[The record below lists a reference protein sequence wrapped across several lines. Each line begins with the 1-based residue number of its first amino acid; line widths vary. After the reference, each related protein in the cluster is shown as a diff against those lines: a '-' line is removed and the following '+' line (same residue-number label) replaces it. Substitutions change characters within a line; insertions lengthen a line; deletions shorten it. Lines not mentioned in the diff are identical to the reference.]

1 MGSPSKPEAGRPLSP
16 HLQVWKFHPTMLSSI
31 LHRASGVVNAIGALL
46 VTIWLLLVASGP
58 QAYEAWEGLR
68 AGPVGILVTLA
79 MIGFTLSLVYH
90 LLNGVRHLVWDAGK
104 GFDPAGSN
112 ARSVTIF
119 AVSIVLTIVVWVFAG
134 GLI

>member
-1 MGSPSKPEAGRPLSP
+1 MAKPAGDTRPISP

-31 LHRASGVVNAIGALL
+31 LHRATGTANAIGAIL
-46 VTIWLLLVASGP
+46 VTIWLLLVAAGP
-58 QAYEAWEGLR
+58 EAYAVWESLR
-68 AGPVGILVTLA
+68 AGPLGIIVKLA

-90 LLNGVRHLVWDAGK
+90 LLNGVRHLAWDAGI

-112 ARSVTIF
+112 FRSVLIF
-119 AVSIVLTIVVWVFAG
+119 IATPVITAVIWVFAG